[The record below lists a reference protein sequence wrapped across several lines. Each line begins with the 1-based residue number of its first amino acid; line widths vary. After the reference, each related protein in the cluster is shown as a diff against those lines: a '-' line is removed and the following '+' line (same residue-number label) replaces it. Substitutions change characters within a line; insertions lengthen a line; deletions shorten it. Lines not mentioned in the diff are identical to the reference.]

1 MIQEYSSTT
10 VAEEEEEEYLFL
22 QNNSK
27 GTSKL
32 LRKIGYHTSSVSTV
46 LQKM

>member
-1 MIQEYSSTT
+1 MIQAYSSTYT
-10 VAEEEEEEYLFL
+10 VAEEEEEAYPFL

-32 LRKIGYHTSSVSTV
+32 CRKIGYHTSSKST
-46 LQKM
+46 